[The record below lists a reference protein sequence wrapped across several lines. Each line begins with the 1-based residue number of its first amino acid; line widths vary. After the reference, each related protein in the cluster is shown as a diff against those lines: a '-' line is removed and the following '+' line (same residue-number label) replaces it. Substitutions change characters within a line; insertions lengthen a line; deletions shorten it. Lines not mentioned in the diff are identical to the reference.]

1 VQVAQTDEISL
12 SDHHLEYDQRYR
24 TISKLCERKITP
36 YAQLQPASI
45 SDGFIALLDLTDG
58 EVARSRITIGWMFMF
73 ARPSSKCLVDLTCMQ
88 I

>member
-12 SDHHLEYDQRYR
+12 SDHHLEYNQRHR
-24 TISKLCERKITP
+24 TISKLCECKITP

-45 SDGFIALLDLTDG
+45 SDGFVALLDLTDG

-73 ARPSSKCLVDLTCMQ
+73 ARPSSKCLVDLTCRQ

>member
-1 VQVAQTDEISL
+1 MQVAQTDEISL
-12 SDHHLEYDQRYR
+12 SDHHLEYDQRHR